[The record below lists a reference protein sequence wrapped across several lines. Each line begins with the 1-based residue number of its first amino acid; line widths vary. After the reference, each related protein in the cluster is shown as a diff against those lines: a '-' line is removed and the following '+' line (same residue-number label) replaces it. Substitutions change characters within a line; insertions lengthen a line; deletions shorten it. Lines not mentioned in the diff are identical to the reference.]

1 MKRSTMYKVLES
13 VADVFDVTVDDM
25 LGKRRHHHLVLA
37 RTAATKILYEEFDLP
52 LKEVSRLM
60 RKEDRMAFHYKK
72 LADEFIEQKSWRLR
86 LFESKHLLTHG

>member
-1 MKRSTMYKVLES
+1 MYRVLES
-13 VADVFDVTVDDM
+13 VADVFDVTVEGM
-25 LGKRRHHHLVLA
+25 LGKRRHRHLVLA

-60 RKEDRMAFHYKK
+60 RKEDRMGFYYQK

-86 LFESKHLLTHG
+86 FYESKHLATHE